1 MWDFQLKKTII
12 EAFDMI
18 VEENNVPF
26 VVKLQHSIH
35 ENVTGHVKM
44 SQVPFL

>member
-26 VVKLQHSIH
+26 IVNIDDYL
-35 ENVTGHVKM
+35 
-44 SQVPFL
+44 